1 MIKFTDNFNTLVT
14 LALATLCAAAAV
26 YAQEAPA
33 PTNSPAV
40 ILDHKE
46 AARMVLSQ
54 VPPDY
59 PPVAKVNY
67 LAGPVQLQITVDNT
81 GKVTNSHVVEGD
93 AVLAD
98 AALAAA
104 RHWLYRPLSTAYGP
118 EGFITAVQLKFDLTL
133 PNADLPPPR
142 AESDFLRQVKPP
154 RVVRPPDEPA
164 SGDTVHFRVLVN
176 DQGQVD
182 DIIIFSPMSSDQFEA
197 ARRTLKSWTFR
208 PARWGNIAVASY
220 LDVNIPVGPPPEE
233 TAAGLGGR

>member
-1 MIKFTDNFNTLVT
+1 
-14 LALATLCAAAAV
+14 
-26 YAQEAPA
+26 
-33 PTNSPAV
+33 
-40 ILDHKE
+40 
-46 AARMVLSQ
+46 
-54 VPPDY
+54 
-59 PPVAKVNY
+59 
-67 LAGPVQLQITVDNT
+67 
-81 GKVTNSHVVEGD
+81 VVEGD